1 MLFPWAINI
10 EITKSQPIFQGEK
23 IVCIIDISGKANVV
37 DDNGNPKSCLT
48 TRYSN
53 FGPISMKYE
62 GQPVKKAT
70 PIVKKCIGGESI
82 HLWIDAGNND
92 LFGNFQNNGIRS
104 GKHSINWN
112 PDGLSCGVYFYRLS
126 VKSGPKI
133 GKSIYVK

>member
-1 MLFPWAINI
+1 MLFPWAIKI

-62 GQPVKKAT
+62 GQPVKKST

-92 LFGNFQNNGIRS
+92 LFGNFQNNGIRQE
-104 GKHSINWN
+104 NTQ
-112 PDGLSCGVYFYRLS
+112 L
-126 VKSGPKI
+126 I
-133 GKSIYVK
+133 GILMV